1 MEFEGRITRVLPAR
15 TGTRQDGSQWVD
27 LSFVFAYYE
36 AGEQR
41 FEDSVLVNT
50 FDTNII
56 RSISQFLAKTKDA
69 EGKEKV
75 VYENDCAKM
84 LVPHIPCRCGF
95 SLRAKTVKKK
105 DESGFIVIQENR
117 CYKLEILGSQQPAM
131 QGTLG
136 QAVASQSQVV
146 FQQQPGNVHGGPQT
160 PPYNQQQPF
169 PPQVDN
175 FGYPIQP
182 HNPEDDDLP
191 F

>member
-15 TGTRQDGSQWVD
+15 TGTRQDGTTWVD

-36 AGEQR
+36 NGEQR

-84 LVPHIPCRCGF
+84 LVTHIPCRCGF

-105 DESGFIVIQENR
+105 DESALHSGKSMLQARN
-117 CYKLEILGSQQPAM
+117 LGITATKQPAP
-131 QGTLG
+131 
-136 QAVASQSQVV
+136 QSQH
-146 FQQQPGNVHGGPQT
+146 QPGNVLGGPQT
-160 PPYNQQQPF
+160 PPYNPQQPF

>member
-1 MEFEGRITRVLPAR
+1 MEFEGRITRVLPAKS
-15 TGTRQDGSQWVD
+15 GTRNDGTRWVD

-36 AGEQR
+36 NGEQR
-41 FEDSVLVNT
+41 FEDSVLVST

-56 RSISQFLAKTKDA
+56 NSITPYLAKQRDA

-105 DESGFIVIQENR
+105 DGSGFIVIQESR
-117 CYKLEILGSQQPAM
+117 CYKLDVSNGAAMVSQHSEQPQVYQPQQP
-131 QGTLG
+131 
-136 QAVASQSQVV
+136 V
-146 FQQQPGNVHGGPQT
+146 
-160 PPYNQQQPF
+160 F
-169 PPQVDN
+169 PPRVDQY
-175 FGYPIQP
+175 G
-182 HNPEDDDLP
+182 NPVNEQSDDLP

>member
-15 TGTRQDGSQWVD
+15 TGTRQDGTTWVD

-36 AGEQR
+36 NGEQR

-117 CYKLEILGSQQPAM
+117 CYKLEILGSQQPAP
-131 QGTLG
+131 
-136 QAVASQSQVV
+136 QS
-146 FQQQPGNVHGGPQT
+146 QQQPGNVLGGPQT
-160 PPYNQQQPF
+160 PPYNQQMPF

-182 HNPEDDDLP
+182 SNPEDDDLP

>member
-1 MEFEGRITRVLPAR
+1 MEFEGRIIRVQPAR

-50 FDTNII
+50 FDTNFI

-105 DESGFIVIQENR
+105 DESGFVVIQENR
-117 CYKLEILGSQQPAM
+117 CYRLDIGGA
-131 QGTLG
+131 
-136 QAVASQSQVV
+136 
-146 FQQQPGNVHGGPQT
+146 QQQQAAP
-160 PPYNQQQPF
+160 QQQAPAYN
-169 PPQVDN
+169 PQVQAPLPPHVGQYGN
-175 FGYPIQP
+175 PITEQ
-182 HNPEDDDLP
+182 DDDLP

>member
-1 MEFEGRITRVLPAR
+1 MEFEGRITRVQPAR

-117 CYKLEILGSQQPAM
+117 CYKFEIMGAQQQQPAP
-131 QGTLG
+131 QP
-136 QAVASQSQVV
+136 QAPAYNPYAQP
-146 FQQQPGNVHGGPQT
+146 QQQAM
-160 PPYNQQQPF
+160 PF

-182 HNPEDDDLP
+182 INPGDDDLP

>member
-15 TGTRQDGSQWVD
+15 TGTRQDGTTWVD

-36 AGEQR
+36 NGEQR

-117 CYKLEILGSQQPAM
+117 CYKLEILGSQQQQQQLSP
-131 QGTLG
+131 
-136 QAVASQSQVV
+136 QS
-146 FQQQPGNVHGGPQT
+146 QQQPGNVLGGPQT
-160 PPYNQQQPF
+160 PPYNPHMPF
-169 PPQVDN
+169 PPQVDAQGN
-175 FGYPIQP
+175 PINQ
-182 HNPEDDDLP
+182 NDDDLP

>member
-15 TGTRQDGSQWVD
+15 TGTRQDGTTWVD

-36 AGEQR
+36 SGEQR

-117 CYKLEILGSQQPAM
+117 CYKLEILGSQQ
-131 QGTLG
+131 QQQQ
-136 QAVASQSQVV
+136 QAPQPQSQ
-146 FQQQPGNVHGGPQT
+146 QM
-160 PPYNQQQPF
+160 PF

>member
-1 MEFEGRITRVLPAR
+1 MEFEGRIIRVLPAR
-15 TGTRQDGSQWVD
+15 TGTRQDGTTWVD

-36 AGEQR
+36 NGEQR

-50 FDTNII
+50 FDTNFI

-117 CYKLEILGSQQPAM
+117 CYKLEILGSQQQQPAP
-131 QGTLG
+131 
-136 QAVASQSQVV
+136 QS
-146 FQQQPGNVHGGPQT
+146 QQQPGNVLGGPQT
-160 PPYNQQQPF
+160 PQYNPQQPF

>member
-1 MEFEGRITRVLPAR
+1 MEFEGRITRVQPAR

-117 CYKLEILGSQQPAM
+117 CYKFEILGSQQQQPAP
-131 QGTLG
+131 QPQL
-136 QAVASQSQVV
+136 
-146 FQQQPGNVHGGPQT
+146 PGNVLGGPQT
-160 PPYNQQQPF
+160 PPYNPQMPF
-169 PPQVDN
+169 PPQVDAQ
-175 FGYPIQP
+175 GYPVNDGGQG
-182 HNPEDDDLP
+182 DDLP

>member
-1 MEFEGRITRVLPAR
+1 MEFEGRIIRVLPAR
-15 TGTRQDGSQWVD
+15 TGTRQDGTTWVD

-36 AGEQR
+36 NGEQR

-56 RSISQFLAKTKDA
+56 RSISQFLVKTKDA
-69 EGKEKV
+69 GGKEKV

-105 DESGFIVIQENR
+105 DESGFVVIQENR
-117 CYKLEILGSQQPAM
+117 CYNLEIIGQQPAM

-136 QAVASQSQVV
+136 QAVAAQSQVV
-146 FQQQPGNVHGGPQT
+146 FQQQPGNP
-160 PPYNQQQPF
+160 QQPF

-182 HNPEDDDLP
+182 SNPEDDDLP

>member
-1 MEFEGRITRVLPAR
+1 MEFEGRNIRVLPAR
-15 TGTRQDGSQWVD
+15 TGTRQDGTTWVD

-36 AGEQR
+36 NGEQR

-105 DESGFIVIQENR
+105 DESGFVVIQENR
-117 CYKLEILGSQQPAM
+117 CYKLEILGSQQQQPA
-131 QGTLG
+131 T
-136 QAVASQSQVV
+136 QS
-146 FQQQPGNVHGGPQT
+146 QQPGNVLGGPQT
-160 PPYNQQQPF
+160 PPCNTQMPF

>member
-1 MEFEGRITRVLPAR
+1 MEFEGRIIRVQPAR

-36 AGEQR
+36 TGEQR

-117 CYKLEILGSQQPAM
+117 CYKLEILGSQQQQQQPSP
-131 QGTLG
+131 Q
-136 QAVASQSQVV
+136 SQSQ
-146 FQQQPGNVHGGPQT
+146 QM
-160 PPYNQQQPF
+160 PF

>member
-1 MEFEGRITRVLPAR
+1 MEFEGRIIRVQPAR

-50 FDTNII
+50 FDTNFI

-105 DESGFIVIQENR
+105 DESGFVVIQENR
-117 CYKLEILGSQQPAM
+117 CYKLEIMG
-131 QGTLG
+131 
-136 QAVASQSQVV
+136 V
-146 FQQQPGNVHGGPQT
+146 QQQQAAP
-160 PPYNQQQPF
+160 QQQAPAYNPQVQAPF
-169 PPQVDN
+169 PPQVGQYGN
-175 FGYPIQP
+175 PITDQ
-182 HNPEDDDLP
+182 DDGLP

>member
-15 TGTRQDGSQWVD
+15 TGTRQDGTTWVD

-36 AGEQR
+36 NGEQR
-41 FEDSVLVNT
+41 FEDSVLVST

-95 SLRAKTVKKK
+95 SLRAKTVKRK

-117 CYKLEILGSQQPAM
+117 CYKFEIFGSQQQQPAM
-131 QGTLG
+131 QGALG

-146 FQQQPGNVHGGPQT
+146 FQQQPGNVPGGPQT
-160 PPYNQQQPF
+160 PPYN
-169 PPQVDN
+169 PQVDN

>member
-1 MEFEGRITRVLPAR
+1 MEFEGRITRVQPAR

-84 LVPHIPCRCGF
+84 LVPHITCRCGF

-117 CYKLEILGSQQPAM
+117 CYKLEILGSQQQQQQPA
-131 QGTLG
+131 Q
-136 QAVASQSQVV
+136 QSQSQ
-146 FQQQPGNVHGGPQT
+146 QM
-160 PPYNQQQPF
+160 PF

>member
-1 MEFEGRITRVLPAR
+1 MEFEGRIIRVLPAR
-15 TGTRQDGSQWVD
+15 TGTRQDGTTWVD

-36 AGEQR
+36 NGEQR

-50 FDTNII
+50 FDANII

-95 SLRAKTVKKK
+95 SLRAKTIKKK
-105 DESGFIVIQENR
+105 DESGFVVIQENR
-117 CYKLEILGSQQPAM
+117 CYKFEILGSQQQQQQPSP
-131 QGTLG
+131 Q
-136 QAVASQSQVV
+136 SQSQ
-146 FQQQPGNVHGGPQT
+146 QM
-160 PPYNQQQPF
+160 PF

>member
-1 MEFEGRITRVLPAR
+1 MEFEGRIIRVLPAR
-15 TGTRQDGSQWVD
+15 TGTRHDGTTWVD

-36 AGEQR
+36 NGEQR

-105 DESGFIVIQENR
+105 DESGFVVIQENR
-117 CYKLEILGSQQPAM
+117 CYKLEILGSQQQQQQPAP
-131 QGTLG
+131 Q
-136 QAVASQSQVV
+136 SQSQ
-146 FQQQPGNVHGGPQT
+146 QM
-160 PPYNQQQPF
+160 PF